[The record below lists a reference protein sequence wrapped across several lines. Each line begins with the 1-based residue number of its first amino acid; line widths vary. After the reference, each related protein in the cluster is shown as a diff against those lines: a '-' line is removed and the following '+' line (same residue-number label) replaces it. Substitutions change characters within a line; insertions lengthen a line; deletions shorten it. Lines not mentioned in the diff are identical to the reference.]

1 MSLYVIAVFLHIVG
15 ALGLFAAL
23 GLEWASL
30 YHLRRVATPDL
41 AREWA
46 KLLSSLRFVGG
57 PAALTILVT
66 GIYLSATRWGHQG
79 WIGLSFVGLLLIA
92 VLSVT
97 LTARRAGAIVRALA
111 SEGGSDS
118 AALGRRLRDPV
129 LLVSAWLR
137 TALALGVVFIMVTKP
152 SGADALTTLGV
163 ALVVGLVAGS
173 AAWGR
178 DRRTGAL
185 TGQGTTINY

>member
-1 MSLYVIAVFLHIVG
+1 MSPYVIAVFLHIVG

-30 YHLRRVATPDL
+30 YHLRRVATLDL

-46 KLLSSLRFVGG
+46 KLLSALRFVGG
-57 PAALTILVT
+57 PAAVTLLVT

-79 WIGLSFVGLLLIA
+79 WIGLSLVGLLLIA

-97 LTARRAGAIVRALA
+97 LTARRAGALVRALA

-118 AALGRRLRDPV
+118 VALGARLRDPV

-152 SGADALTTLGV
+152 SGADALTAMGV
-163 ALVVGLVAGS
+163 ALVLGLAAGS
-173 AAWGR
+173 SAW
-178 DRRTGAL
+178 RRRGGL
-185 TGQGTTINY
+185 TERGTTVNY

>member
-1 MSLYVIAVFLHIVG
+1 MSLYAITVFLHVVG

-30 YHLRRVATPDL
+30 HNLRRAATPEQ

-46 KLLSSLRFVGG
+46 KLLSSLRFLGG

-79 WIGLSFVGLLLIA
+79 WIGLSLVGLLLIA
-92 VLSVT
+92 VLAVT
-97 LTARRAGAIVRALA
+97 LTGRRARSIARALA
-111 SEGGSDS
+111 SEGGSLS
-118 AALGRRLRDPV
+118 VALGARLRDPV

-152 SGADALTTLGV
+152 SGAGALTAMGV
-163 ALVVGLVAGS
+163 ALVLGLAAGS
-173 AAWGR
+173 SAWGR
-178 DRRTGAL
+178 RGDL
-185 TGQGTTINY
+185 TPAGGHD